1 MINFNKIQQLD
12 MREKIRWGIVGLGN
26 IAQKFADDLK
36 LLTEAELIAVAS
48 RDIEKARNFGTL
60 NNAKYAFGSY
70 QELFDCEDVDVVYIA
85 TPHTSH
91 AALSIEAM
99 KQGRNVLCEKPMGI
113 NRGEVEQMI
122 TVARENKVFLMEAL
136 WSRFNPSI
144 RKVKDLLDDGLIG
157 DIAYIH
163 ADFAFFALDRD
174 ENGRLLNPALAG
186 GSLLDIGIYPIFLAY
201 LILGYPEKILATSKI
216 YKTGVDIQTSMI
228 FEYANA
234 QAILYSGLTSD
245 SEMKAQ
251 ISGSDGTVYLAP
263 RWHEAEEYSIEKNG
277 QVEKVRLPKK
287 GKGYEYEI
295 EEVHRCLKNGA
306 LESNY
311 WSLKNTTDLI
321 SIMDDIRNQ
330 TGVVF
335 PFEK

>member
-1 MINFNKIQQLD
+1 MK
-12 MREKIRWGIVGLGN
+12 EKIRWGIVGLGN

-36 LLTEAELIAVAS
+36 LLADGELTAVAS
-48 RDIEKARNFGTL
+48 RDIQKAKRFGEL

-70 QELFDCEDVDVVYIA
+70 RELFNCSEVDVVYIA

-91 AALSIEAM
+91 AELSIMAM
-99 KQGRNVLCEKPMGI
+99 NAGRNVLCEKPMGI
-113 NRGEVEQMI
+113 NSGEVERMI
-122 TVARENKVFLMEAL
+122 AAARKNKVFLMEAL

-144 RKVKDLLDDGLIG
+144 RKVKELIDEGIIG
-157 DIAYIH
+157 DIRYLH

-201 LILGYPEKILATSKI
+201 LILGYPEKIMASSKI

-228 FEYANA
+228 FEYSNA
-234 QAILYSGLTSD
+234 QAILYSGLTSN
-245 SEMKAQ
+245 SEMKAE
-251 ISGSDGTVYLAP
+251 ISGSDGTVYLNP
-263 RWHEAEEYSIEKNG
+263 RWHETQGYSVEKNDKLA
-277 QVEKVRLPKK
+277 KVQLPTR

-295 EEVHRCLKNGA
+295 EEVHQCLRKGKT
-306 LESNY
+306 ESDL
-311 WSLKNTTDLI
+311 WSLNHTCDLI
-321 SIMDDIRNQ
+321 RIMDDIRKQ

-335 PFEK
+335 PFEQ

>member
-1 MINFNKIQQLD
+1 MK
-12 MREKIRWGIVGLGN
+12 EKIRWGIVGLGN
-26 IAQKFADDLK
+26 IAQKFVDDLK
-36 LLTEAELIAVAS
+36 LLADGELIAVAS
-48 RDIEKARNFGTL
+48 RDLEKAKNFGTM
-60 NNAKYAFGSY
+60 NNANYAFGSY
-70 QELFDCEDVDVVYIA
+70 QELFNCKEVDVVYIA

-91 AALSIEAM
+91 TELSIKAM

-113 NRGEVEQMI
+113 NKDEVEKMI
-122 TVARENKVFLMEAL
+122 AIARENKVFLMEAL

-144 RKVKDLLDDGLIG
+144 RKVKDLLDDGIIG

-163 ADFAFFALDRD
+163 ADFAFYALDRD

-228 FEYANA
+228 FEYPNA

-251 ISGSDGTVYLAP
+251 ISGSEGTVYLAP
-263 RWHEAEEYSIEKNG
+263 RWHETQEFSIEKKDEL
-277 QVEKVRLPKK
+277 EKFQLPKK

-306 LESNY
+306 LESDL
-311 WSLKNTTDLI
+311 WSLNHTFDLI
-321 SIMDDIRNQ
+321 RIMDDIREQ